1 MKRKDFIKIIK
12 LRSVWKIDKRLS
24 NVDYTLPSGEKLSDY
39 IEELV
44 TSQMEIDSLLIREN
58 GDLCLGERI
67 GNECKLFPAYLN
79 NEFCHINEMGKRI
92 NNLIYDVL
100 YG

>member
-24 NVDYTLPSGEKLSDY
+24 NIDYTLPNGEKLSDY

-44 TSQMEIDSLLIREN
+44 TSQMEIDN
-58 GDLCLGERI
+58 
-67 GNECKLFPAYLN
+67 
-79 NEFCHINEMGKRI
+79 
-92 NNLIYDVL
+92 
-100 YG
+100 